1 MYFLIRVCYKRLA
14 WYIHVLFRKFGIFA
28 LLAYSFI
35 MNFYTG
41 YSFNSCFSPPMFK
54 LNPIEKLVHYRYKN
68 FLVVYCSIIQHAV
81 TK

>member
-1 MYFLIRVCYKRLA
+1 MYYSENLVY
-14 WYIHVLFRKFGIFA
+14 VLCS
-28 LLAYSFI
+28 YSFI

-41 YSFNSCFSPPMFK
+41 YFNSCFSPPMFK

-81 TK
+81 MK